1 MDFSKI
7 VMSKCD
13 RVQGNPFIDLKLMDH
28 WKITLVNKLT
38 RKQVTFIYSQGYD
51 FKGEKPKVD
60 KVIDQVTEL
69 WLYSQIGHDEIIENI
84 MVDDHNRAE
93 KIYKEICR
101 IGEGYRRI
109 TQGCME
115 Q

>member
-1 MDFSKI
+1 MMDFSKI

-28 WKITLVNKLT
+28 WKI
-38 RKQVTFIYSQGYD
+38 TFIYSQGYD

-84 MVDDHNRAE
+84 MVNDHNRAE